1 MYPMIFPILNKATQ
15 SAFAGVEQKTLRD
28 ILAELMGVENPTDE
42 ELYTFLYRFMYNNQ
56 NGEYSKTY
64 LKEFFGFTEEEA
76 QALAGYLI
84 IPAKTIVNEYSDYV
98 AAFQD
103 ANDFKRHVEAWS
115 DKNLYLWAAKYTA
128 IRNRVKFND
137 TTKEETNEQESLT
150 RNTTNKQTISESTTN
165 NGTNQST
172 ASLESSQTASELS
185 SNFPIMDTKEGTTF
199 VNENYIDGSKK
210 TTNSG
215 TSSAT
220 NNATAS
226 ATGTKTGENNDTG
239 KLEDTR
245 VRAYSRQIT
254 GDKVPFELQEAY
266 LKSLSNLTDEIVK
279 SFATLLNGN
288 MYAF

>member
-1 MYPMIFPILNKATQ
+1 MIFPILNKATQ
-15 SAFAGVEQKTLRD
+15 AAFAGIEQKTLRD
-28 ILAELMGVENPTDE
+28 ILAEIMGVENPTDE
-42 ELYTFLYRFMYNNQ
+42 ELYARMYMFMYSDE
-56 NGEYSKTY
+56 GAYSKNMLMNLY
-64 LKEFFGFTEEEA
+64 SFTEDEA
-76 QALAGYLI
+76 QAVGAYLAY
-84 IPAKTIVNEYSDYV
+84 PAKTIINEYNDYV

-103 ANDFKRHVEAWS
+103 ANEFKHHVEAWS

-137 TTKEETNEQESLT
+137 TTKEETTEQESLT
-150 RNTTNKQTISESTTN
+150 RNTTNKQTISESTSN
-165 NGTNQST
+165 NGTNEST

>member
-15 SAFAGVEQKTLRD
+15 AAFAGIEQKTLRD
-28 ILAELMGVENPTDE
+28 ILAEIMGVENPTYE
-42 ELYTFLYRFMYNNQ
+42 ELYARMYMFMYSDE
-56 NGEYSKTY
+56 GAYSKNMLMNLY
-64 LKEFFGFTEEEA
+64 GFTEDEA
-76 QALAGYLI
+76 QAVGAYLAY
-84 IPAKTIVNEYSDYV
+84 PAKTIINEYNDYV

-103 ANDFKRHVEAWS
+103 ANEFKHHVEAWS

-137 TTKEETNEQESLT
+137 TTKEETTEQESLT
-150 RNTTNKQTISESTTN
+150 RNTTNKQTISESTSN
-165 NGTNQST
+165 NGTNEST

-185 SNFPIMDTKEGTTF
+185 SNFPIMDTKAGTTF

>member
-1 MYPMIFPILNKATQ
+1 MIFPILNKATQ
-15 SAFAGVEQKTLRD
+15 SAFSGVEQKTLRD
-28 ILAELMGVENPTDE
+28 ILAELMGIENPTDE
-42 ELYTFLYRFMYNNQ
+42 ELYARMYAFMYSDV
-56 NGEYSKTY
+56 GAYSKDMLMY
-64 LKEFFGFTEEEA
+64 LYSFTEDEA
-76 QALAGYLI
+76 QAVGAYLAY
-84 IPAKTIVNEYSDYV
+84 PAKTIVNEYSDYV

-103 ANDFKRHVEAWS
+103 ANDFKHHVEAWS

-165 NGTNQST
+165 NGTNEST

-239 KLEDTR
+239 TLEDTSL
-245 VRAYSRQIT
+245 RAYSRQIT

>member
-1 MYPMIFPILNKATQ
+1 MIFPILNKATQ
-15 SAFAGVEQKTLRD
+15 AAFAGIDQKTLRD
-28 ILAELMGVENPTDE
+28 ILAEIMGVENPTDE
-42 ELYTFLYRFMYNNQ
+42 ELYTFLYRFMYNHQ

-64 LKEFFGFTEEEA
+64 LTVCYGFTEEEA
-76 QALAGYLI
+76 QALAVYLI
-84 IPAKTIVNEYSDYV
+84 IPAKTIINEYSDYV
-98 AAFQD
+98 AAFQE
-103 ANDFKRHVEAWS
+103 ANEFKRHVEAWGE
-115 DKNLYLWAAKYTA
+115 KNLYLWAAKYTA
-128 IRNRVKFND
+128 TRNRVKFND

-165 NGTNQST
+165 NGTNEST

-220 NNATAS
+220 NNATAT
-226 ATGTKTGENNDTG
+226 ANGTKTGENNDTG

-245 VRAYSRQIT
+245 VRTYTRQIT

-279 SFATLLNGN
+279 SFTTLLNGN